1 MLQPVVFAA
10 PAHVWL
16 DSNPVCPDWIIEG
29 TPQARAKRLARS
41 ADGTSSIMA
50 WSCTPGCFEC
60 YYAVDETAHIIQGEA
75 FVTDDT
81 GRIHRL
87 GPRDMA
93 FFPAGSRSI
102 WRVTKEMRKLAVC
115 RHSLPRP
122 LGFLL
127 RAWNKVV
134 NRVIGFPT
142 SSGLGEGAPAAA
154 EDARVATA

>member
-10 PAHVWL
+10 PAHVEL

-29 TPQARAKRLARS
+29 TPQARAKCLART
-41 ADGTSSIMA
+41 ADGMSSIMA
-50 WSCTPGCFEC
+50 WSCTPGC
-60 YYAVDETAHIIQGEA
+60 YAVDETAHIIHGEV

-87 GPRDMA
+87 GPGDMA

-102 WRVTKEMRKLAVC
+102 WRVTKEVRKLAVC
-115 RHSLPRP
+115 RHSMPRP

-134 NRVIGFPT
+134 NSVIGFPT
-142 SSGLGEGAPAAA
+142 SSAHGEGAPAAA
-154 EDARVATA
+154 EDARVAAA